1 MAEEFGKRA
10 RLGDDVAESI
20 VGVLGDGVAAGVEVA
35 SDVAIV
41 VVTWN
46 IKLLSGGVRSGGV
59 GDGEVE
65 QPADTTSSLQCAG
78 EVFTPVVMNR

>member
-1 MAEEFGKRA
+1 MVEAVAVVVKARLGIKVSRREAVAEEFGKRA

-41 VVTWN
+41 VITWN
-46 IKLLSGGVRSGGV
+46 IVAEWRS
-59 GDGEVE
+59 
-65 QPADTTSSLQCAG
+65 
-78 EVFTPVVMNR
+78 